1 MRIAE
6 THCHLDYLKAQ
17 PLDETLRLAQEAG
30 VERFITIGVDPANLD
45 GVVAIAEAHVS
56 VYFSQGIHPH
66 DSKDF
71 TDVEAGKIRE
81 RARHPKMVA
90 VGEIGLDYYYNNSP
104 PDVQQRV
111 FRQQLELAVE
121 LNKPII
127 IHSRDADA
135 DMIGFLKEFAPR
147 LKRKGVV
154 HSFSSGLEL
163 AQTAIDLG
171 FHLGFNGMITFPKAE
186 NVREAV
192 RLCPIERILT
202 ETDAPF
208 LTPVPHRGKE
218 NAPHHLVHVVA
229 KLAELKQ
236 IPVEELTDHTWR
248 NASELFWTNG

>member
-45 GVVAIAEAHVS
+45 GVVAIAEAHAP

-81 RARHPKMVA
+81 RAKHPKMVA

-154 HSFSSGLEL
+154 HSFSSGPEL

-218 NAPHHLVHVVA
+218 NAPHHLVHVLA
-229 KLAELKQ
+229 KLAELKGVN
-236 IPVEELTDHTWR
+236 VEEMAQIAWT
-248 NASELFWTNG
+248 NASTVFFAS